1 MISVSRSVL
10 RAQIKC
16 GKCKYC
22 TQAHRLTRLPRLSS
36 PVSLSC
42 SKQMSSEEL
51 EKKKKRPS
59 YYSTSFVWN
68 QNCPADWKSIFSH
81 SSSFQNTNNNN
92 WSSEAFQVIF
102 IYQPPLKYKASSC
115 LSGQLGWAQS
125 ETQGA
130 RNLILNFPNL
140 IETAQ
145 AVINNS
151 LLYYWYDA
159 SDYHS
164 VWIIDLPRGATCP
177 FLKQRKF
184 DRSVAV

>member
-1 MISVSRSVL
+1 MISISQSVL

-16 GKCKYC
+16 RSVNTVQRHTDSQDCLVFQAELAFLAASRWAQRNGKK
-22 TQAHRLTRLPRLSS
+22 
-36 PVSLSC
+36 SLN
-42 SKQMSSEEL
+42 
-51 EKKKKRPS
+51 
-59 YYSTSFVWN
+59 YYSRSFVRN

-102 IYQPPLKYKASSC
+102 IHQPPLKYKASSC

-140 IETAQ
+140 IEMAQ
-145 AVINNS
+145 AMINNS

-184 DRSVAV
+184 DQRVAV

>member
-1 MISVSRSVL
+1 MISISQSVL

-16 GKCKYC
+16 RKCKYC
-22 TQAHRLTRLPRLSS
+22 TETHRLTRLPHLSS
-36 PVSLSC
+36 RVSLSC
-42 SKQMSSEEL
+42 SKQMSSEEQ
-51 EKKKKRPS
+51 KKKSLS
-59 YYSTSFVWN
+59 YYSRSFVWN

-92 WSSEAFQVIF
+92 NWSSEAFQVIF
-102 IYQPPLKYKASSC
+102 IHQPPLKYKASSC

-140 IETAQ
+140 IEMAQ

-184 DRSVAV
+184 DQRVAV